1 MIDETK
7 FGLDWRYV
15 TSASLFIRHLRAGY
29 VAPSGLNSYLNEIKE
44 PNELAGFRVPLLR
57 GTQIGYQ
64 AIQYSDP
71 GSEIGFPV
79 SIAFKTLPEMP
90 GELVSQGQEIY
101 YARRVFPLTA
111 GEFEVGFPNKMSL
124 EKFKNWM
131 KDTELRP
138 FLSSDNQLIIDPD
151 LVRKCPP
158 VDLLTPPIESDSEQ
172 APESLLK
179 LFENEERMQ
188 CAVEMVL
195 GVASTQEMRLLA
207 AGVISE
213 GNPSGESR
221 TEDLTRSFSR
231 FLRHEADKESFIEVF
246 CDQLLKIASPMRSS
260 PLTLDEK
267 SELIE
272 KTSKILGPSN
282 SNAEFFKELL
292 HHVREDIGLSMVDT
306 SIVTPDLQGLVIFL
320 SNNSS
325 LDEVLRLTP
334 EVFPDQ
340 DPLAISVCA
349 FFTGLRW
356 RRTRFPSGSHFGA
369 LRGAHISQIVK
380 IPLDGT
386 SKFVRPKIRVK
397 VLSDEEIE
405 IEGEVYPPLPQMYM
419 WRFHSPINL
428 LVKSGRAIQIFT
440 DVKFVVVGDRKEIK
454 SAKSVKISSLR
465 SSNESEIRNI
475 INVTKKK
482 SVYKLSLF
490 GNKLIDKHI
499 EERNGLEIKCSA
511 NLYFGLKEGTQKL
524 VQADV
529 TIVGHPDPFRDVKK
543 SELIEKVRYLFELEK
558 FVLPAE

>member
-7 FGLDWRYV
+7 FGLNWRYV

-29 VAPSGLNSYLNEIKE
+29 VAPSGLNSYLPEIKE

-57 GTQIGYQ
+57 GTQVRCQ
-64 AIQYSDP
+64 AIKYFDP

-79 SIAFKTLPEMP
+79 SIEFNTLPEIS

-101 YARRVFPLTA
+101 YAKKVFPLTA
-111 GEFEVGFPNKMSL
+111 GKFKVGFPNKMSL

-131 KDTELRP
+131 KDTEHRP
-138 FLSSDNQLIIDPD
+138 FLPSDNQFIIDRD
-151 LVRKCPP
+151 LDPKHAEGS
-158 VDLLTPPIESDSEQ
+158 LTLDFEYDSEQ

-179 LFENEERMQ
+179 FFENEERMQ

-195 GVASTQEMRLLA
+195 GVASTPEMRLLA

-213 GNPSGESR
+213 GNPSGVSK

-231 FLRHEADKESFIEVF
+231 FLRHEADKEGVIEVF
-246 CDQLLKIASPMRSS
+246 CDLLFKMASPMRPS

-272 KTSKILGPSN
+272 KISKILGPSN
-282 SNAEFFKELL
+282 SNSEFFKELL

-306 SIVTPDLQGLVIFL
+306 STVTPDLQGLVIFL

-334 EVFPDQ
+334 EAFPDL

-356 RRTRFPSGSHFGA
+356 RRTRFPSGSHFDA
-369 LRGAHISQIVK
+369 LRVAHISQIVE

-386 SKFVRPKIRVK
+386 GKFIRPKIRAK

-405 IEGEVYPPLPQMYM
+405 IEGEVYPPPPQMYM
-419 WRFHSPINL
+419 WRFQSPNNL

-454 SAKSVKISSLR
+454 SAKSVKIWRPR
-465 SSNESEIRNI
+465 SGSESEIVNS
-475 INVTKKK
+475 INFTKKR
-482 SVYKLSLF
+482 SVHQLILF
-490 GNKLIDKHI
+490 GNKSIDKHI
-499 EERNGLEIKCSA
+499 EERNGLEIKFSA
-511 NLYFGLKEGTQKL
+511 GLYFDSKEGPQKL

-529 TIVGHPDPFRDVKK
+529 TIVGHPNSFRDVKK
-543 SELIEKVRYLFELEK
+543 SELIEKVRYQFELEK
-558 FVLPAE
+558 FVLPAK